1 MKCEQLSL
9 VQKKVRRR
17 ALKSA
22 SLRLERRER
31 ERENVYEKWDKDE

>member
-22 SLRLERRER
+22 SLRLERER
-31 ERENVYEKWDKDE
+31 EYVYEKWDKDE